1 MLNFFQLLGKIFLI
15 IFLVAQ
21 DTMRAVEIKRNNQQQ
36 CIVVIQYQYQSMLM
50 IYLENKKQT
59 ILKLPKLLVLSIYL
73 QILIQTKAI
82 SRLLEFF
89 RILYLVHQMKK
100 IQQQIKEV
108 EDQTAQL
115 LIIKA
120 IIKQVIDFLCLPKP
134 SYLQLFGLINNNNII
149 LE

>member
-1 MLNFFQLLGKIFLI
+1 
-15 IFLVAQ
+15 
-21 DTMRAVEIKRNNQQQ
+21 
-36 CIVVIQYQYQSMLM
+36 
-50 IYLENKKQT
+50 
-59 ILKLPKLLVLSIYL
+59 
-73 QILIQTKAI
+73 
-82 SRLLEFF
+82 
-89 RILYLVHQMKK
+89 MKK